1 MFTKMLLK
9 KFQIEIDNTIES
21 IFGIAAFVLVELWI
35 FAAIIFSIFS
45 AFIPV
50 NVIIGT
56 RIVFIIVAIIFGG
69 FVAFDRGGVK
79 SKKF

>member
-1 MFTKMLLK
+1 MFFKLLLK
-9 KFQIEIDNTIES
+9 KAQIEIDSTIES
-21 IFGIAAFVLVELWI
+21 IFGIAAFVLAELWI
-35 FAAIIFSIFS
+35 ITTIIFSIFGI
-45 AFIPV
+45 FIPV